1 MDEEDSDISLDPG
14 MMASMTITRQ
24 PTDVTSDTTS
34 FDDEPITVQDGRVLC
49 QRCQHLHRAIK
60 RTGALQGPTDR
71 KQLATR
77 VSTLKFA
84 TMTDDCPFCM
94 FWLSKLAQASSKKH
108 LYMFRAGQM
117 IHQTSAQSLNTEP
130 EDEWPGF
137 LLALSEKNSPQKPV
151 LALIEDSGDSGL
163 IGVLPQSIQDKSESY
178 KSPHLVTENIT
189 DFSFMRQWLQSNPAQ
204 NVEVE
209 RSPVPLY
216 MIDCQTRMVEMVFV
230 PQRDKLQPVSGFVA
244 LSYVWGPDATDDF
257 DPRNPDNS
265 VPFPLPD
272 KCAGVIEDALLV
284 TKELGYRWLW
294 VDRHCVEIE
303 NAQIRHDQIARMDF
317 VYAAAAVTIIAAI
330 DRPREGLPGIRRPRS
345 MMQNSIVL
353 DDHFYFDTMESSR
366 HALKYSSWN
375 TRGWT
380 YQERVLSSRRLI
392 FTSLQTYFECESKE
406 GYSLSESTTF
416 LRFPLIYRKPF
427 EREWLWHQKL
437 LSVQEDSSCLT
448 HYNLNGSSYISKHV
462 HQLKPMALRAFEHH
476 VHEYTKRHLTYDTDS
491 LNAILGILNWF
502 DTADDN
508 LVFKV
513 RNSWGVPWGHS
524 HWFRTS
530 SGTDTGRHC
539 SVNFAYGLCWTHGDT
554 NSYDRPRR
562 RPMLPSWSWAGW
574 QGEVTWLP
582 NSVAGGDFESDAR
595 IDDDPRY
602 AADILPSDSSSYAL
616 GTSLPKTVAILR
628 ARVIPLRF
636 VFSKGFDLAIMGR
649 TAKQAK
655 PFASGYYLSPVLA
668 RWMFH
673 SFLHLDRFES
683 QDGEFLKRLVH
694 EEWDGV
700 RLGRSINM
708 QLVYFLVVGKVN
720 RLDDHV
726 ERIGI
731 IQVPENWY
739 WKQKPQEKDIYLT

>member
-1 MDEEDSDISLDPG
+1 MEDEDSDVPIDLE
-14 MMASMTITRQ
+14 MLASMIVVPQLVNTTDNTEEPDNQ
-24 PTDVTSDTTS
+24 PVMTHNGS
-34 FDDEPITVQDGRVLC
+34 PICHDC
-49 QRCQHLHRAIK
+49 QQLHKDII
-60 RTGALQGPTDR
+60 RTGALEGPANR
-71 KQLATR
+71 KEMGSLVA
-77 VSTLKFA
+77 TLKS
-84 TMTDDCPFCM
+84 TMTTSDCPFCE
-94 FWLSKLAQASSKKH
+94 FWASKLAQASSKKH
-108 LYMFRAGQM
+108 LYIFRAGQM
-117 IHQTSAQSLNTEP
+117 IHQRSSQSRNIEP
-130 EDEWPGF
+130 EDKWPGF
-137 LLALSEKNSPQKPV
+137 LLALSAKKSPQKPV
-151 LALIEDSGDSGL
+151 LTLIEDCVESGL
-163 IGVLPQSIQDKSESY
+163 MGLVSQSSHYTSDSKELPYLISR
-178 KSPHLVTENIT
+178 NIT

-204 NVEVE
+204 NLDVE

-216 MIDCQTRMVEMVFV
+216 MIDCETRMVEMVFV
-230 PQRDKLQPVSGFVA
+230 PQKDTLQPVSGFVA
-244 LSYVWGPDATDDF
+244 LSYVWGPEAADDF

-272 KCAGVIEDALLV
+272 ECTGVIEDALLV

-345 MMQNSIVL
+345 IVQNSIVL
-353 DDHFYFDTMESSR
+353 NDYLYFDTMESSR
-366 HALKYSSWN
+366 HALKYSAWN

-406 GYSLSESTTF
+406 GYSLSESTTY

-437 LSVQEDSSCLT
+437 LSVQEDPSCLT
-448 HYNLNGSSYISKHV
+448 HYNLNGSTYISKHV
-462 HQLKPMALRAFEHH
+462 HHLKPMALRAFEHH

-502 DTADDN
+502 DTADEN

-513 RNSWGVPWGHS
+513 RNSWGVPWGLS

-530 SGTDTGRHC
+530 SGSDTGRHC
-539 SVNFAYGLCWTHGDT
+539 SVTFAYGLCWTHGDT
-554 NSYDRPRR
+554 NTYDRPRR

-582 NSVAGGDFESDAR
+582 ISVASGDFVPDSRIEDA
-595 IDDDPRY
+595 PRY
-602 AADILPSDSSSYAL
+602 AADTGTYDNSSSAL
-616 GTSLPKTVAILR
+616 GTALPRTVALLR
-628 ARVIPLRF
+628 ARVLPLRF
-636 VFSKGFDLAIMGR
+636 VFSKGYDLAVERG
-649 TAKQAK
+649 TVKQEK
-655 PFASGYYLSPVLA
+655 PFATGYYLAPDHTTGKFNA
-668 RWMFH
+668 
-673 SFLHLDRFES
+673 FLHLDRFENG
-683 QDGEFLKRLVH
+683 DGDFLKRLIE

-700 RLGRSINM
+700 RVGRSNNTH
-708 QLVYFLVVGKVN
+708 VYFMVTGKIN
-720 RLDDHV
+720 RLDKHV

-731 IQVPENWY
+731 LQVPENWY
-739 WKQKPQEKDIYLT
+739 WKQKPRDQDIYLS